1 MCGSRESPECNAVHR
16 DVAGRKRGDMADEA
30 GIDRLD
36 QQLADAIEDGRL
48 RAVLGDLATCVPPT
62 DRADRAGRER
72 LQTAVDA
79 LASIDEAIAAETA
92 DLLAALSARGVQAAA
107 GPADDRPIHMVTVH
121 IDRNG
126 RDRARAVLEAAGYRW
141 LGPAHPAA
149 WRAHRT
155 MHASAAFRR
164 EGDTPF
170 RVELTW
176 PAAAAGTRIGRLL
189 APQMR
194 DLDAIALPAALW
206 PLYVPV
212 RVARLVRRAVR
223 RAPGPT
229 DLGPYLETPH
239 ALIGPLLAFA
249 DVGPDDLLVDL
260 GCGDGRIVVEAA
272 RRTGCRAR
280 GVELDRDLA
289 ERARAAVAAAGLADR
304 VEIVHGDATGASLA
318 DATVVVVFL
327 PVGTVEALL
336 PDLLARMAVGA
347 RLVAHEQ
354 ERLRPSSAP
363 DERRPLLTAGGI
375 TVAHRWNR

>member
-1 MCGSRESPECNAVHR
+1 MLSAATPQGEPW
-16 DVAGRKRGDMADEA
+16 GDMADEA
-30 GIDRLD
+30 GTDVLD
-36 QQLADAIEDGRL
+36 HQLADAIEDARL
-48 RAVLGDLATCVPPT
+48 RAVLGELAARVPRT
-62 DRADRAGRER
+62 DRAGRDR
-72 LQTAVDA
+72 VQAAVDA
-79 LASIDEAIAAETA
+79 LAAIDEAVAAETA
-92 DLLAALSARGVQAAA
+92 RLLAALSSAGVRASA
-107 GPADDRPIHMVTVH
+107 GPGSDRPLHMVTVQ
-121 IDRNG
+121 IDRRG
-126 RDRARAVLEAAGYRW
+126 RDRSRDVLEAAGYRW
-141 LGPAHPAA
+141 LGPAHAAA

-155 MHASAAFRR
+155 THGSAAFRR
-164 EGDTPF
+164 DGDTPF
-170 RVELTW
+170 RVEITW
-176 PAAAAGTRIGRLL
+176 PAAVAATRAGRLL
-189 APQMR
+189 APRAR
-194 DLDAIALPAALW
+194 DLDVVALPAALW

-239 ALIGPLLAFA
+239 ALIGPLLDVAG
-249 DVGPDDLLVDL
+249 VGPDDLLVDL

-289 ERARAAVAAAGLADR
+289 ERARAAVAAAGLTER
-304 VEIVHGDATGASLA
+304 VEIVHGDASGVPLA

-336 PDLLARMAVGA
+336 PDLLARLPAGA

-354 ERLRPSSAP
+354 ERLRTAVAP
-363 DERRPLLTAGGI
+363 DDRRPLLTAGGI

>member
-1 MCGSRESPECNAVHR
+1 
-16 DVAGRKRGDMADEA
+16 MADEA
-30 GIDRLD
+30 GTDALDR
-36 QQLADAIEDGRL
+36 QLADAIEDGRL
-48 RAVLGDLATCVPPT
+48 REALGDLAARVPA
-62 DRADRAGRER
+62 ADHAGRDR
-72 LQTAVDA
+72 LQAAVHALAGIDEAVAAETARLVDA
-79 LASIDEAIAAETA
+79 LAAV
-92 DLLAALSARGVQAAA
+92 GVQAA
-107 GPADDRPIHMVTVH
+107 GEPGSDRPIHMVTVR
-121 IDRNG
+121 IDREG
-126 RDRARAVLEAAGYRW
+126 RDRSRDVLEVAGYRW
-141 LGPAHPAA
+141 LGPAHAAA

-155 MHASAAFRR
+155 THASASFRR

-176 PAAAAGTRIGRLL
+176 PAAGPARTRVGRRL
-189 APQMR
+189 APQAS
-194 DLDAIALPAALW
+194 DLEAIALPTALW
-206 PLYVPV
+206 PLYIPV
-212 RVARLVRRAVR
+212 RAARLVRRVVR

-239 ALIGPLLAFA
+239 ALLGPLLAFA
-249 DVGPDDLLVDL
+249 DVGPNDLLVDL

-289 ERARAAVAAAGLADR
+289 DRARAAVTAAGLTDR
-304 VEIVHGDATGASLA
+304 VEIVHGDAAGLSLA

-336 PDLLARMAVGA
+336 PDLLARMVVGA

-354 ERLRPSSAP
+354 ERLRPSLAP